1 MSATYPAGARCNTR
15 LARNL
20 DGVTDAAHGMP
31 TSLRER
37 KRLRTR
43 VQLVGAAV
51 ELSRRHGFA
60 NATVEQIAAAVDVS
74 PRTFSRYF
82 PTKEA
87 AILSVIQDMAETA
100 LVHIDRVDP
109 AVAPLDA
116 LVQSHLRMLDDV
128 HAGRHV
134 VTPTLLAGA
143 LLVIG
148 ESATLRPL
156 AIGTTHQGLL
166 ESVARRMGVGPDSR
180 GPWLVMRVWL
190 SALACASR
198 EVGVDVAFG
207 RCDPTLTA
215 KAMRQRVVEVRAA
228 LADLVPSAPALPGST
243 GTIDRGTR

>member
-1 MSATYPAGARCNTR
+1 M
-15 LARNL
+15 
-20 DGVTDAAHGMP
+20 GVTDAADGVP
-31 TSLRER
+31 VSLRER

-87 AILSVIQDMAETA
+87 AILSVIHDMAETA
-100 LVHIDRVDP
+100 RVHLEMVDD
-109 AVAPLDA
+109 AVGPLDA
-116 LVQSHLRMLDDV
+116 LVEAHLQMLDDV
-128 HAGRHV
+128 HGGRHA

-166 ESVARRMGVGPDSR
+166 ESIAHRMGVDPDAR

-198 EVGVDVAFG
+198 EVGVEVALG

-215 KAMRQRVVEVRAA
+215 KAMRQRVVDVRAE
-228 LADLVPSAPALPGST
+228 LTDLVPPATSG
-243 GTIDRGTR
+243 D

>member
-1 MSATYPAGARCNTR
+1 MFHDIPRWHRCDTPP
-15 LARNL
+15 ARNL
-20 DGVTDAAHGMP
+20 RGVTDAVDEVP
-31 TSLRER
+31 VSLRER

-100 LVHIDRVDP
+100 LVHLNRIDA
-109 AVAPLDA
+109 AVGPLDA
-116 LVQSHLRMLDDV
+116 LVQAHLQMLDDV
-128 HAGRHV
+128 HGARHA
-134 VTPTLLAGA
+134 VTPSLLAGA

-148 ESATLRPL
+148 ESAALRPL

-166 ESVARRMGVGPDSR
+166 ESVARRMGVGPDAR

-198 EVGVDVAFG
+198 EVGVDVALG

-215 KAMRQRVVEVRAA
+215 KAMRQRVVDVRTE
-228 LADLVPSAPALPGST
+228 LADLVPPAST
-243 GTIDRGTR
+243 DA

>member
-1 MSATYPAGARCNTR
+1 MSATYPVGSLCNTR

-20 DGVTDAAHGMP
+20 EGVSDAAHGVP

-43 VQLVGAAV
+43 FQLVGAAV

-100 LVHIDRVDP
+100 LAHLDDVDP
-109 AVAPLDA
+109 DVPPLDA

-128 HAGRHV
+128 HAGRHA

-148 ESATLRPL
+148 ESAALRPL

-166 ESVARRMGVGPDSR
+166 ESVARRMGVGPDAR

-198 EVGVDVAFG
+198 EVGMEVALG
-207 RCDPTLTA
+207 RCDATLTA
-215 KAMRQRVVEVRAA
+215 KAMRQRVVEVRAE
-228 LADLVPSAPALPGST
+228 LADLVPAVATDS
-243 GTIDRGTR
+243 

>member
-1 MSATYPAGARCNTR
+1 MFGDIPRSHPCNTR
-15 LARNL
+15 PTSNL
-20 DGVTDAAHGMP
+20 EGVTDAAHTTP

-43 VQLVGAAV
+43 FQLVGAAV

-100 LVHIDRVDP
+100 LAHLDD
-109 AVAPLDA
+109 ADADVAPLDA
-116 LVQSHLRMLDDV
+116 LVQSHLTMLDDV
-128 HAGRHV
+128 HAGRHA
-134 VTPTLLAGA
+134 VTPSLLAGA

-148 ESATLRPL
+148 ESAVLRPL

-166 ESVARRMGVGPDSR
+166 ESVARRMGVGADAR

-198 EVGVDVAFG
+198 EVGMDVALG

-215 KAMRQRVVEVRAA
+215 KAMKRQVVEVRAE
-228 LADLVPSAPALPGST
+228 LADLVPAVPSDTEART
-243 GTIDRGTR
+243 T